1 MSTEKVLVVDDE
13 LFVRELL
20 DEYFSKLR
28 FSVDVAESGEAALE
42 LVSENRYQ
50 VALVDLKMT
59 GLDGLSTLKRI
70 HEIDPEV
77 VLVLMTG
84 YPTVESSIDSIRAGV
99 FDYIVKP
106 FRLNELKDLVTKAIK
121 EYEVRREMI
130 HLKQKIDLLE
140 AFLSQTDSD
149 FSKKFEDFKDQELI
163 SKKQKSKAQDDHVSV
178 RGKLTY

>member
-1 MSTEKVLVVDDE
+1 MSTERVLVVDDE

-42 LVSENRYQ
+42 LVRQNHYQ

-70 HEIDPEV
+70 REIDADV

-99 FDYIVKP
+99 YDYIVKP
-106 FRLNELKDLVTKAIK
+106 FRLNELKDLVTGAIK
-121 EYEVRREMI
+121 EYEVRREMTEM
-130 HLKQKIDLLE
+130 KQKIDMME
-140 AFLSQTDSD
+140 AYLKKVDSD
-149 FSKKFEDFKDQELI
+149 FSQKFQEFQ
-163 SKKQKSKAQDDHVSV
+163 SEVHKTDRSGTKPSEGKVPM
-178 RGKLTY
+178 RGKMA